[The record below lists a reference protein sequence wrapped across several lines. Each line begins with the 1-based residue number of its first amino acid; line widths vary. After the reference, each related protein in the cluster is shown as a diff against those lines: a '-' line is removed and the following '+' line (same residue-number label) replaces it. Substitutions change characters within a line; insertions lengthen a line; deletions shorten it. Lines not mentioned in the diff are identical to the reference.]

1 MVVLRFGRP
10 LGGNW
15 GVARPRRACTLGAV
29 PDLRKVEELSGVGK
43 VYRRDKLMFNT
54 LYELEVWE
62 GALFAGR
69 AEPLTFVRG
78 RIATEGVFLR
88 NFSGRRVGL
97 TLYLNDG
104 RRLDFRVGET
114 RALNPTSAE
123 IVPAGRGLYAP
134 ES

>member
-1 MVVLRFGRP
+1 M
-10 LGGNW
+10 
-15 GVARPRRACTLGAV
+15 

-43 VYRRDKLMFNT
+43 VYRRDKLKFDA

-62 GALFAGR
+62 GTPSAGR

-88 NFSGRRVGL
+88 NFSERQVEL
-97 TLYLNDG
+97 TLYLDDG

-114 RALNPTSAE
+114 RALNSTSAE
-123 IVPAGRGLYAP
+123 IVPAERGLYAP
-134 ES
+134 GS